1 MTGRFSVKFGGR
13 KAAFIVTAALAA
25 VVIATTLLLSAC
37 AVTLHFGGK
46 GGILSYLE
54 GKTVTA
60 PADFRKK
67 YFGK

>member
-37 AVTLHFGGK
+37 AAVEAEPPMADETYMGGYDTK
-46 GGILSYLE
+46 
-54 GKTVTA
+54 A
-60 PADFRKK
+60 AFDF
-67 YFGK
+67 